1 MPFLT
6 ISRVFLKG
14 RGDAKMSFKH
24 QHRSVS
30 KDDLLT
36 WIAEFQK
43 NPTDE
48 IQTLLV
54 SHYERLVKTLSKKF
68 ATREE
73 HQEDL
78 FQVGMVGLLAAL
90 RRFDRNVGRS
100 FESFA
105 IPTIIGEIKRFIRDK
120 TWSLHVPRRMKELI
134 PKIKNAIEIV
144 TNDLQRS
151 ATIEEIAEYLEVST
165 QEVLLAME
173 VGKNYRTLSIDRSL
187 EADQGDGELTLLDLV
202 GKKDREFERT
212 DQQMLLEGAFEV
224 LTERERRI
232 LHYTYFRCLSQQ
244 ETGEQLGISQMH
256 VSRIQRKAL
265 QKLRESIQAD
275 LAECL

>member
-1 MPFLT
+1 ML
-6 ISRVFLKG
+6 
-14 RGDAKMSFKH
+14 FKH
-24 QHRSVS
+24 EHQPAS

-48 IQTLLV
+48 IQTRLV
-54 SHYERLVKTLSKKF
+54 SHYERLVITISKKF
-68 ATREE
+68 ATKAE
-73 HQEDL
+73 HEEDL
-78 FQVGMVGLLAAL
+78 YQVGMVGLLAAL
-90 RRFDRNVGRS
+90 RRFDRSVGSS

-120 TWSLHVPRRMKELI
+120 TWSIYVPRRLKELI
-134 PKIKNAIEIV
+134 PKIKNAIESLTV
-144 TNDLQRS
+144 ELQRS
-151 ATIEEIAEYLEVST
+151 LTIEEIAEHLKVST
-165 QEVLLAME
+165 QEVLWAME

-187 EADQGDGELTLLDLV
+187 EADQESGELTLLDLV

-212 DQQMLLEGAFEV
+212 DQQMLLEEAFEV

-232 LHYTYFRCLSQQ
+232 LHCTYFKCLSQQ
-244 ETGEQLGISQMH
+244 ETGKQLGISQMH
-256 VSRIQRKAL
+256 VSRLQRKAL
-265 QKLRESIQAD
+265 QKLRASIQVE

>member
-1 MPFLT
+1 
-6 ISRVFLKG
+6 
-14 RGDAKMSFKH
+14 MSFKH
-24 QHRSVS
+24 GHQPTGT
-30 KDDLLT
+30 DDLLT
-36 WIAEFQK
+36 WIAEYQK

-48 IQTLLV
+48 IQTRLV
-54 SHYERLVKTLSKKF
+54 SHYERLVRSISKKF

-90 RRFDRNVGRS
+90 RRFDRSVGRS

-105 IPTIIGEIKRFIRDK
+105 VPTIVGEIKRFIRDK
-120 TWSLHVPRRMKELI
+120 TWSVHVPRRMKELI
-134 PKIKNAIEIV
+134 PKIKKAIECL
-144 TNDLQRS
+144 TAELQRS
-151 ATIEEIAEYLEVST
+151 LTIEEIAEYLEVST

-173 VGKNYRTLSIDRSL
+173 VGRNYRTLSIDRSL
-187 EADQGDGELTLLDLV
+187 EADQEGGELTLLDLV

-212 DQQMLLEGAFEV
+212 DQQMLLEKAFEV
-224 LTERERRI
+224 LTEREKKI
-232 LHYTYFRCLSQQ
+232 LQCTYFKCLSQQ

-265 QKLRESIQAD
+265 KKLRESIQVE